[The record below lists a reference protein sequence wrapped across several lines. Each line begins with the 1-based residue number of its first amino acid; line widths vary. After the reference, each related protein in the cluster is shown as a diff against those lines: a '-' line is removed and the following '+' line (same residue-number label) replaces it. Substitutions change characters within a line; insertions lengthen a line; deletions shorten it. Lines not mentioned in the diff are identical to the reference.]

1 MPRWLATRLSRN
13 SPPIAE
19 QHTGSRRF
27 CREHFIPFPQTSRLR
42 RQTEWLLAFLLVVT
56 TVGAA
61 EGNDDAYLTELIR
74 RASEARLAEQR
85 YWHLLLHY
93 RENLGGGY
101 TSEVDDPGFFMAPT
115 GKTDP
120 QAELEATLAKFFSDE
135 LVGRSRQ
142 PAQCAF
148 VARYHWLKSELAID
162 DRRLPPQTCER
173 FQSWFAEMNPQ
184 SITLIFASAFL
195 NNPSSMFGH
204 TFLRIDPK
212 GQTEQTRLLAYTIN
226 YAAEVTTENEFAF
239 AILGVFGGFKGY
251 FSTIPYYI
259 KVQEYRDFANRDIWE
274 YLLNLSAE
282 QITRM
287 LMHAWELGNAY
298 FDYFFFKENCSYH
311 ILSLLEV
318 ADPRLRL
325 TDQFVAWTVPADTVR
340 VITQYPDLVADI
352 AYRPSRSTQIRR
364 KRAVLSEAEDQ
375 SELRLIDDP
384 AAADSA
390 EFTRLP
396 PDRQTFLLDLA
407 TDYLRYRS
415 ATAPAGGAAPYR
427 DQQRALLVTRSR
439 IKIPSEDTPIMPFT
453 DRPQLG
459 HSTSRAGLGAGW
471 RQDEFFEELTIRA
484 GYHDLLDPD
493 VGFASGAQIE
503 LLSFSLRHYNRRDQ
517 SRLERFKLADIVSL
531 TPTDALF
538 KSPSWKISA
547 GYDTVN
553 RHDCRYCGNA
563 NLNGGIGVA
572 AETHASRPEVHLRL
586 TDLDANYSHAFEQN
600 HRVGGGGTVGLLAD
614 FTERWKVLLSGTYL
628 GYPLGE
634 HSDEV
639 RASVQQRYTLMNDLA
654 LRLEFNHRRRDNE
667 AVLSVQVYF

>member
-19 QHTGSRRF
+19 RHWGSRRF
-27 CREHFIPFPQTSRLR
+27 CREPFISVPRPPRLR

-61 EGNDDAYLTELIR
+61 EGKDDAYLTELIR

-204 TFLRIDPK
+204 TFLRIDQK

-259 KVQEYRDFANRDIWE
+259 KVQEYRDFENRDIWE
-274 YLLNLSAE
+274 YRLNRSE
-282 QITRM
+282 EHTS
-287 LMHAWELGNAY
+287 ELQSPCNLV
-298 FDYFFFKENCSYH
+298 CR
-311 ILSLLEV
+311 LLLEKKKE
-318 ADPRLRL
+318 DKPSTTRE
-325 TDQFVAWTVPADTVR
+325 
-340 VITQYPDLVADI
+340 
-352 AYRPSRSTQIRR
+352 YRQHE
-364 KRAVLSEAEDQ
+364 RA
-375 SELRLIDDP
+375 
-384 AAADSA
+384 
-390 EFTRLP
+390 
-396 PDRQTFLLDLA
+396 
-407 TDYLRYRS
+407 RY
-415 ATAPAGGAAPYR
+415 
-427 DQQRALLVTRSR
+427 
-439 IKIPSEDTPIMPFT
+439 
-453 DRPQLG
+453 
-459 HSTSRAGLGAGW
+459 
-471 RQDEFFEELTIRA
+471 
-484 GYHDLLDPD
+484 
-493 VGFASGAQIE
+493 
-503 LLSFSLRHYNRRDQ
+503 
-517 SRLERFKLADIVSL
+517 
-531 TPTDALF
+531 
-538 KSPSWKISA
+538 
-547 GYDTVN
+547 
-553 RHDCRYCGNA
+553 
-563 NLNGGIGVA
+563 
-572 AETHASRPEVHLRL
+572 
-586 TDLDANYSHAFEQN
+586 
-600 HRVGGGGTVGLLAD
+600 
-614 FTERWKVLLSGTYL
+614 
-628 GYPLGE
+628 
-634 HSDEV
+634 
-639 RASVQQRYTLMNDLA
+639 
-654 LRLEFNHRRRDNE
+654 
-667 AVLSVQVYF
+667 

>member
-1 MPRWLATRLSRN
+1 M
-13 SPPIAE
+13 
-19 QHTGSRRF
+19 
-27 CREHFIPFPQTSRLR
+27 
-42 RQTEWLLAFLLVVT
+42 AFLLVVT
-56 TVGAA
+56 TVGVA
-61 EGNDDAYLTELIR
+61 ESKDDAYLTELIR
-74 RASEARLAEQR
+74 RASEARLAENR

-120 QAELEATLAKFFSDE
+120 QAELESTLAKFFSDE

-148 VARYHWLKSELAID
+148 VARYHWLKSELAFD
-162 DRRLPPQTCER
+162 DRRLLPQTCER
-173 FQSWFAEMNPQ
+173 FRSWLTEMNPQ
-184 SITLIFASAFL
+184 SITLIFASAFM

-204 TFLRIDPK
+204 TFLRIDQK

-259 KVQEYRDFANRDIWE
+259 KVIEYRDFENRDIWE
-274 YLLNLSAE
+274 YRLNLSAE

-311 ILSLLEV
+311 ILSLLAV
-318 ADPRLRL
+318 ADPTLHL
-325 TDQFVAWTVPADTVR
+325 TDQFMAWTIPADTVR
-340 VITQYPDLVADI
+340 AITQYPNLVADI

-364 KRAVLSEAEDQ
+364 KRAMLSEAEDQ
-375 SELRLIDDP
+375 WVYRLIDDP
-384 AAADSA
+384 AVADSA
-390 EFTRLP
+390 RFTRLP
-396 PDRQTFLLDLA
+396 PDRQIFVLDLT
-407 TDYLRYRS
+407 TDYLLYRS
-415 ATAPAGGAAPYR
+415 ATTPEADAAPYR
-427 DQQRALLVTRSR
+427 ERQRALLVTRSQ
-439 IKIPSEDTPIMPFT
+439 IKIPSEDIPIMPFT
-453 DRPQLG
+453 DRPELG

-471 RQDEFFEELTIRA
+471 RQDEFFEELSVRA
-484 GYHDLLDPD
+484 GYHDLLDPEI
-493 VGFASGAQIE
+493 GYTPGAQIE
-503 LLSFSLRHYNRRDQ
+503 LLSLSLRHYNRRDQ

-531 TPTDALF
+531 TPMDALF

-563 NLNGGIGVA
+563 YLNGGIGAA
-572 AETHASRPEVHLRL
+572 AETHWLRHEMYFAFAE
-586 TDLDANYSHAFEQN
+586 LDANYSHAFEQN
-600 HRVGGGGTVGLLAD
+600 HRVGGGGTAGLLAD
-614 FTERWKVLLSGTYL
+614 LTERWAILLSTTYL
-628 GYPLGE
+628 LYPVGE
-634 HSDEV
+634 DSDNWRV
-639 RASVQQRYTLMNDLA
+639 SFQQRFTLQKDLA
-654 LRLEFNHRRRDNE
+654 LRLEFNHQDRHDNE

>member
-1 MPRWLATRLSRN
+1 MGT
-13 SPPIAE
+13 
-19 QHTGSRRF
+19 
-27 CREHFIPFPQTSRLR
+27 
-42 RQTEWLLAFLLVVT
+42 
-56 TVGAA
+56 A
-61 EGNDDAYLTELIR
+61 EGRDDAYLAELIQ
-74 RASEARLAEQR
+74 RADDARLYEQR
-85 YWHLLLHY
+85 YWSLLLHY

-120 QAELEATLAKFFSDE
+120 RAELEATLAKFFSDE

-148 VARYHWLKSELAID
+148 VARYHWLKSELAFD
-162 DRRLPPQTCER
+162 DRRLPPQACER
-173 FQSWFAEMNPQ
+173 FQSWFAEMNAQ

-204 TFLRIDPK
+204 TFLRLDQK

-226 YAAEVTTENEFAF
+226 YAAEVTTENTFAF
-239 AILGVFGGFKGY
+239 AILVMLGGFKGY

-259 KVQEYRDFANRDIWE
+259 KVQEYRDFENRDIWE
-274 YLLNLSAE
+274 YRLNLSSE

-325 TDQFVAWTVPADTVR
+325 TDRFIAWTVPADTVR
-340 VITQYPDLVADI
+340 VIAQYSDLVADI

-364 KRAVLSEAEDQ
+364 KRALLSEAED
-375 SELRLIDDP
+375 LWARRLIDVLS
-384 AAADSA
+384 AAGQE
-390 EFTRLP
+390 EFRQLP
-396 PDRQTFLLDLA
+396 PGRQTFVLDFA

-415 ATAPAGGAAPYR
+415 ATAPADEAAPYR
-427 DQQRALLVTRSR
+427 DRQRALLITRSQ
-439 IKIPSEDTPIMPFT
+439 IKIPSTDTPILPFT
-453 DRPQLG
+453 DRPELG
-459 HSTSRAGLGAGW
+459 HSTSRVGLGGGW
-471 RQDEFFEELTIRA
+471 RQDEFFEELSVRA

-493 VGFASGAQIE
+493 TGFTSGAQIE
-503 LLSFSLRHYNRRDQ
+503 LMSFSLRHYDRRDQ

-531 TPTDALF
+531 TPMDALF

-547 GYDTVN
+547 GYETVN
-553 RHDCRYCGNA
+553 RQDCRYCGNA
-563 NLNGGIGVA
+563 NLNGGIGLA
-572 AETHASRPEVHLRL
+572 AETHWLRHEIYF
-586 TDLDANYSHAFEQN
+586 TFAELDANYSHAFDEN
-600 HRVGGGGTVGLLAD
+600 HRIGGGGTVGALVDL
-614 FTERWKVLLSGTYL
+614 TERWRVLLSTTYL
-628 GYPLGE
+628 RYPLGE
-634 HSDEV
+634 DSDDWRV
-639 RASVQQRYTLMNDLA
+639 SFQQPFTLQKDLA
-654 LRLEFNHRRRDNE
+654 LRLEFNHLDRHDNE

>member
-1 MPRWLATRLSRN
+1 MT
-13 SPPIAE
+13 IAG
-19 QHTGSRRF
+19 T
-27 CREHFIPFPQTSRLR
+27 
-42 RQTEWLLAFLLVVT
+42 
-56 TVGAA
+56 A
-61 EGNDDAYLTELIR
+61 EGRDDTYLAELIR
-74 RASEARLAEQR
+74 RAREARLSEQR

-93 RENLGGGY
+93 RQDLTGGY
-101 TSEVDDPGFFMAPT
+101 TSEADDPGFFLAPN

-135 LVGRSRQ
+135 PVGRSRQ

-162 DRRLPPQTCER
+162 NRRLPPQTCER

-184 SITLIFASAFL
+184 SITLIFASAFM

-204 TFLRIDPK
+204 TFLRIDQK
-212 GQTEQTRLLAYTIN
+212 GQTEQTRLLAYTIH

-259 KVQEYRDFANRDIWE
+259 KVLEYRDFENRDIWE
-274 YLLNLSAE
+274 YRLNLSAE

-318 ADPRLRL
+318 ADPRLHL

-340 VITQYPDLVADI
+340 VVTQYPNLVTAI

-364 KRAVLSEAEDQ
+364 KRAMLSEAEDQ
-375 SELRLIDDP
+375 RVRRLLDDP

-396 PDRQTFLLDLA
+396 LDRQTFLLDLA

-415 ATAPAGGAAPYR
+415 ATAPEADAALYR
-427 DQQRALLVTRSR
+427 DRQRTLLVTRSR
-439 IKIPSEDTPIMPFT
+439 LKIPSEDTPIMPFT
-453 DRPQLG
+453 DRPERG

-471 RQDEFFEELTIRA
+471 RQDEFFEELSVRA

-493 VGFASGAQIE
+493 VGFTSGAQIE
-503 LLSFSLRHYNRRDQ
+503 LLSVSFRHYNRRDQ
-517 SRLERFKLADIVSL
+517 SRLERLKLADIVSL
-531 TPTDALF
+531 TPMDALF
-538 KSPSWKISA
+538 KSPAWKISA

-563 NLNGGIGVA
+563 NLNGGIGA
-572 AETHASRPEVHLRL
+572 AVETHWARHEMYFAFAE
-586 TDLDANYSHAFEQN
+586 LDANYSHAFEQN
-600 HRVGGGGTVGLLAD
+600 HRVGGGGTAGLLAD
-614 FTERWKVLLSGTYL
+614 LTDRWAILLSTTYL
-628 GYPLGE
+628 RYPVGE
-634 HSDEV
+634 DSDDWRV
-639 RASVQQRYTLMNDLA
+639 SFQQRFTLQKDLA
-654 LRLEFNHRRRDNE
+654 LRLEFNHLDRHDNE

>member
-1 MPRWLATRLSRN
+1 M
-13 SPPIAE
+13 
-19 QHTGSRRF
+19 
-27 CREHFIPFPQTSRLR
+27 
-42 RQTEWLLAFLLVVT
+42 
-56 TVGAA
+56 
-61 EGNDDAYLTELIR
+61 
-74 RASEARLAEQR
+74 
-85 YWHLLLHY
+85 
-93 RENLGGGY
+93 
-101 TSEVDDPGFFMAPT
+101 
-115 GKTDP
+115 
-120 QAELEATLAKFFSDE
+120 EATLAKFFSDE
-135 LVGRSRQ
+135 PVGRSRQ

-162 DRRLPPQTCER
+162 NRRLQPQTCER

-184 SITLIFASAFL
+184 SITLIFASAFM

-204 TFLRIDPK
+204 TFLRIDQK
-212 GQTEQTRLLAYTIN
+212 GQTEQTRLLAYTIH

-259 KVQEYRDFANRDIWE
+259 KVLEYRDFENRDIWE
-274 YLLNLSAE
+274 YRLNLSAE

-318 ADPRLRL
+318 ADPRLHL

-340 VITQYPDLVADI
+340 VVTQYPDLVTAI

-364 KRAVLSEAEDQ
+364 KRAMLSEAEDQ
-375 SELRLIDDP
+375 RVRRLLEDP

-396 PDRQTFLLDLA
+396 LDRQTFLLDLA

-415 ATAPAGGAAPYR
+415 ATAPEADAALYR
-427 DQQRALLVTRSR
+427 DRQRTLLVTRSR
-439 IKIPSEDTPIMPFT
+439 LKIPSEDTPIMPFT
-453 DRPQLG
+453 DRPERG

-471 RQDEFFEELTIRA
+471 RQDEFFEELSVRA

-493 VGFASGAQIE
+493 VGFTSGAQIE
-503 LLSFSLRHYNRRDQ
+503 LLSLSLRHYNRRDQ

-531 TPTDALF
+531 TPMDALF

-563 NLNGGIGVA
+563 NLNGGIGA
-572 AETHASRPEVHLRL
+572 AVETHWARHEM
-586 TDLDANYSHAFEQN
+586 YFAF
-600 HRVGGGGTVGLLAD
+600 A
-614 FTERWKVLLSGTYL
+614 
-628 GYPLGE
+628 
-634 HSDEV
+634 
-639 RASVQQRYTLMNDLA
+639 
-654 LRLEFNHRRRDNE
+654 
-667 AVLSVQVYF
+667 

>member
-1 MPRWLATRLSRN
+1 M
-13 SPPIAE
+13 
-19 QHTGSRRF
+19 
-27 CREHFIPFPQTSRLR
+27 
-42 RQTEWLLAFLLVVT
+42 AFLLIST
-56 TVGAA
+56 TAGTA
-61 EGNDDAYLTELIR
+61 GGTDDAYLTELIR
-74 RASEARLAEQR
+74 RAREARLYEQR
-85 YWHLLLHY
+85 YWHRLLHY

-101 TSEVDDPGFFMAPT
+101 TSDVDDPGFFMAPT
-115 GKTDP
+115 GKTAP
-120 QAELEATLAKFFSDE
+120 QAELEATLARFFSDE

-162 DRRLPPQTCER
+162 DRRLPPQACER
-173 FQSWFAEMNPQ
+173 FQSWLAEMNPQ
-184 SITLIFASAFL
+184 SITFIFASAFL

-204 TFLRIDPK
+204 TFLRIDQK

-239 AILGVFGGFKGY
+239 AILGMAGGFKGY

-259 KVQEYRDFANRDIWE
+259 KVQEYRDFENRDIWE
-274 YLLNLSAE
+274 YRLNLSAE
-282 QITRM
+282 QIARM

-318 ADPRLRL
+318 ADPRLHL
-325 TDQFVAWTVPADTVR
+325 TDQFIAWTVPADTVR

-364 KRAVLSEAEDQ
+364 KRSMLSEAEDQ
-375 SELRLIDDP
+375 WVRPLIDHP

-396 PDRQTFLLDLA
+396 PDRQTFVLDLA

-415 ATAPAGGAAPYR
+415 ATAPEGEAAPYR
-427 DQQRALLVTRSR
+427 DRQRPLLVTRSR
-439 IKIPSEDTPIMPFT
+439 IKIPSADTPIMPFT
-453 DRPQLG
+453 ERPELG

-471 RQDEFFEELTIRA
+471 RQDEFFEEFAFRA

-493 VGFASGAQIE
+493 TGFTSGSQIE
-503 LLSFSLRHYNRRDQ
+503 LLSLSLRHYNRRDQ

-531 TPTDALF
+531 SPMDALF

-547 GYDTVN
+547 GYETVN
-553 RHDCRYCGNA
+553 RPGCRYCGNA
-563 NLNGGIGVA
+563 NLNGGIGATV
-572 AETHASRPEVHLRL
+572 ETHWVRHEMYFAFTE
-586 TDLDANYSHAFEQN
+586 LDVNYSHAFEQN

-614 FTERWKVLLSGTYL
+614 LTERWKVLLSGTYL

-634 HSDEV
+634 HSNEV
-639 RASVQQRYTLMNDLA
+639 RASVQQRYTLMNHLA

>member
-1 MPRWLATRLSRN
+1 
-13 SPPIAE
+13 
-19 QHTGSRRF
+19 
-27 CREHFIPFPQTSRLR
+27 
-42 RQTEWLLAFLLVVT
+42 
-56 TVGAA
+56 
-61 EGNDDAYLTELIR
+61 
-74 RASEARLAEQR
+74 
-85 YWHLLLHY
+85 
-93 RENLGGGY
+93 
-101 TSEVDDPGFFMAPT
+101 MAPT

-204 TFLRIDPK
+204 TFLRIDQK

-259 KVQEYRDFANRDIWE
+259 KVQEYRDFENRDIWE
-274 YLLNLSAE
+274 YRLNLSSE

-318 ADPRLRL
+318 ANPRLHL
-325 TDQFVAWTVPADTVR
+325 TDQFLAWTVPADTVR

-364 KRAVLSEAEDQ
+364 KRTMLSETEDQ
-375 SELRLIDDP
+375 WVRRLIGDP
-384 AAADSA
+384 SAADSA

-396 PDRQTFLLDLA
+396 PDRQIFILDLA

-415 ATAPAGGAAPYR
+415 ATAPAGGETPFR
-427 DQQRALLVTRSR
+427 DRQRPLLVTRSQ

-453 DRPQLG
+453 ERPEVG
-459 HSTSRAGLGAGW
+459 HGTSRVGLGGGW
-471 RQDEFFEELTIRA
+471 RQDEFFEELSVRA

-493 VGFASGAQIE
+493 TGFTPGSQIE
-503 LLSFSLRHYNRRDQ
+503 LLSLSLRHYNRRDQ
-517 SRLERFKLADIVSL
+517 SRLE
-531 TPTDALF
+531 
-538 KSPSWKISA
+538 
-547 GYDTVN
+547 
-553 RHDCRYCGNA
+553 
-563 NLNGGIGVA
+563 
-572 AETHASRPEVHLRL
+572 
-586 TDLDANYSHAFEQN
+586 
-600 HRVGGGGTVGLLAD
+600 
-614 FTERWKVLLSGTYL
+614 
-628 GYPLGE
+628 
-634 HSDEV
+634 
-639 RASVQQRYTLMNDLA
+639 
-654 LRLEFNHRRRDNE
+654 
-667 AVLSVQVYF
+667 

>member
-1 MPRWLATRLSRN
+1 MGT
-13 SPPIAE
+13 
-19 QHTGSRRF
+19 
-27 CREHFIPFPQTSRLR
+27 
-42 RQTEWLLAFLLVVT
+42 
-56 TVGAA
+56 A
-61 EGNDDAYLTELIR
+61 EGRDDAYLAELIQ
-74 RASEARLAEQR
+74 RAGEARLYEQR

-120 QAELEATLAKFFSDE
+120 QAELEATLAKFFSNE

-148 VARYHWLKSELAID
+148 VARYHWLKSELAFD

-173 FQSWFAEMNPQ
+173 FRSWLAEMNAQ

-204 TFLRIDPK
+204 TFLRIDQK

-259 KVQEYRDFANRDIWE
+259 KVQEYRDFENRDIWE
-274 YLLNLSAE
+274 YHLNLSAE

-318 ADPRLRL
+318 ADPRLHL

-364 KRAVLSEAEDQ
+364 KRVMLSEAEDH
-375 SELRLIDDP
+375 SVLRLIDDP

-390 EFTRLP
+390 EFTLLP

-439 IKIPSEDTPIMPFT
+439 IKIPSEDIPIMPFT
-453 DRPQLG
+453 DRPELG
-459 HSTSRAGLGAGW
+459 HNTSRAGLGAGW
-471 RQDEFFEELTIRA
+471 RQDEFFEELTVRA

-493 VGFASGAQIE
+493 TGFTPGSQIE
-503 LLSFSLRHYNRRDQ
+503 LLSFSLRHYDKRDQ

-531 TPTDALF
+531 TPMDALF
-538 KSPSWKISA
+538 KSPSWKIST
-547 GYDTVN
+547 GYETVN
-553 RHDCRYCGNA
+553 RPGCRYCGNA
-563 NLNGGIGVA
+563 YLNGGIGATV
-572 AETHASRPEVHLRL
+572 ETHWVRHEMYFAFTE
-586 TDLDANYSHAFEQN
+586 LDANYSHAFEQN

>member
-1 MPRWLATRLSRN
+1 
-13 SPPIAE
+13 
-19 QHTGSRRF
+19 
-27 CREHFIPFPQTSRLR
+27 
-42 RQTEWLLAFLLVVT
+42 
-56 TVGAA
+56 
-61 EGNDDAYLTELIR
+61 
-74 RASEARLAEQR
+74 
-85 YWHLLLHY
+85 LLLHY

-101 TSEVDDPGFFMAPT
+101 TSEADDPGFFMAPT
-115 GKTDP
+115 GKSDP

-162 DRRLPPQTCER
+162 NRRLPPQTCER

-184 SITLIFASAFL
+184 SITLIFASAFM

-204 TFLRIDPK
+204 TFLRIDQK
-212 GQTEQTRLLAYTIN
+212 GQTEQTRLLAYTIH

-259 KVQEYRDFANRDIWE
+259 KVLEYRDFENRDIWE
-274 YLLNLSAE
+274 YRLNLSAE

-318 ADPRLRL
+318 ADPRLHL
-325 TDQFVAWTVPADTVR
+325 TDQFVAWTVPAM
-340 VITQYPDLVADI
+340 
-352 AYRPSRSTQIRR
+352 
-364 KRAVLSEAEDQ
+364 LSEAEDH
-375 SELRLIDDP
+375 SVLRLIDDP
-384 AAADSA
+384 EMADSA
-390 EFTRLP
+390 DFTRLP

-415 ATAPAGGAAPYR
+415 ATAPEADAALYR
-427 DQQRALLVTRSR
+427 DRQRPLLVTRSR

-453 DRPQLG
+453 DRPERG

-471 RQDEFFEELTIRA
+471 RQDEFFEELAVRA

-493 VGFASGAQIE
+493 VGFTSGAQIE
-503 LLSFSLRHYNRRDQ
+503 LLSVSLRHYNRRDQ

-531 TPTDALF
+531 TPMDALF

-547 GYDTVN
+547 GYETVN
-553 RHDCRYCGNA
+553 RPGCRYCGNA

-572 AETHASRPEVHLRL
+572 VETHAWRHEVYFAF
-586 TDLDANYSHAFEQN
+586 TELDANYSHAFDEN
-600 HRVGGGGTVGLLAD
+600 HRVGGGGTAGLLAD
-614 FTERWKVLLSGTYL
+614 LTERWAILLSTTYL
-628 GYPLGE
+628 RYPVGE
-634 HSDEV
+634 DSDNWRV
-639 RASVQQRYTLMNDLA
+639 SFQQRFTLQKDLA
-654 LRLEFNHRRRDNE
+654 LRLEFNHLDRHDNE

>member
-1 MPRWLATRLSRN
+1 M
-13 SPPIAE
+13 
-19 QHTGSRRF
+19 
-27 CREHFIPFPQTSRLR
+27 
-42 RQTEWLLAFLLVVT
+42 
-56 TVGAA
+56 
-61 EGNDDAYLTELIR
+61 
-74 RASEARLAEQR
+74 
-85 YWHLLLHY
+85 HY
-93 RENLGGGY
+93 RENLGAGY

-148 VARYHWLKSELAID
+148 VARYHWLKSELAFD

-173 FQSWFAEMNPQ
+173 FRSWFAEMNPQ

-204 TFLRIDPK
+204 TFLRIDQK

-259 KVQEYRDFANRDIWE
+259 KVQEYRDFENRDIWE
-274 YLLNLSAE
+274 YRLNLSAE

-340 VITQYPDLVADI
+340 VITQYPGLVADI

-364 KRAVLSEAEDQ
+364 KRAMLSKGEDQ
-375 SELRLIDDP
+375 SVLRLIDDP
-384 AAADSA
+384 AAADSS

-427 DQQRALLVTRSR
+427 DQQRALLVIRSR

-453 DRPQLG
+453 NRPELG

-471 RQDEFFEELTIRA
+471 RQDEFFEELTVRA

-493 VGFASGAQIE
+493 VGFTSGAQIE

-517 SRLERFKLADIVSL
+517 SRLERFKLANIVSL
-531 TPTDALF
+531 TPMDALF

-547 GYDTVN
+547 GYETVN
-553 RHDCRYCGNA
+553 RPGCRYCGNA

-572 AETHASRPEVHLRL
+572 VETHAWRHEVYFAF
-586 TDLDANYSHAFEQN
+586 TELDANYSHAFDEN
-600 HRVGGGGTVGLLAD
+600 HRVGGGGTAGLLAD
-614 FTERWKVLLSGTYL
+614 LTERWAILLSTTYL
-628 GYPLGE
+628 RYPVGE
-634 HSDEV
+634 DSDNWRV
-639 RASVQQRYTLMNDLA
+639 SFQQRFTLQKDLA
-654 LRLEFNHRRRDNE
+654 LRLEFNHLDRHDNE

>member
-1 MPRWLATRLSRN
+1 
-13 SPPIAE
+13 
-19 QHTGSRRF
+19 
-27 CREHFIPFPQTSRLR
+27 
-42 RQTEWLLAFLLVVT
+42 
-56 TVGAA
+56 
-61 EGNDDAYLTELIR
+61 
-74 RASEARLAEQR
+74 
-85 YWHLLLHY
+85 
-93 RENLGGGY
+93 
-101 TSEVDDPGFFMAPT
+101 
-115 GKTDP
+115 
-120 QAELEATLAKFFSDE
+120 
-135 LVGRSRQ
+135 
-142 PAQCAF
+142 
-148 VARYHWLKSELAID
+148 
-162 DRRLPPQTCER
+162 
-173 FQSWFAEMNPQ
+173 
-184 SITLIFASAFL
+184 
-195 NNPSSMFGH
+195 
-204 TFLRIDPK
+204 
-212 GQTEQTRLLAYTIN
+212 
-226 YAAEVTTENEFAF
+226 
-239 AILGVFGGFKGY
+239 Y

-259 KVQEYRDFANRDIWE
+259 KVQEYRDFENRDIWE
-274 YLLNLSAE
+274 YHLNLSAV

-318 ADPRLRL
+318 ADPRLHL

-439 IKIPSEDTPIMPFT
+439 IKIPSEDIPIMPFT
-453 DRPQLG
+453 DRPELG
-459 HSTSRAGLGAGW
+459 HNTSRAGLGAGW
-471 RQDEFFEELTIRA
+471 RQDEFFEELTVRA

-493 VGFASGAQIE
+493 TGFTPGSQIE
-503 LLSFSLRHYNRRDQ
+503 LLSFSLRHYDKRDQ

-531 TPTDALF
+531 TPMDALF

-563 NLNGGIGVA
+563 YLNGGIGATV
-572 AETHASRPEVHLRL
+572 ETHWVRHEMYFAFTE
-586 TDLDANYSHAFEQN
+586 LDANYSHAFEQN

-614 FTERWKVLLSGTYL
+614 LTERWKILLSTTYL
-628 GYPLGE
+628 RYPVGE
-634 HSDEV
+634 DSDNWRV
-639 RASVQQRYTLMNDLA
+639 SFQQRLTLQKDLA
-654 LRLEFNHRRRDNE
+654 LRLEFNHLDRHDNE